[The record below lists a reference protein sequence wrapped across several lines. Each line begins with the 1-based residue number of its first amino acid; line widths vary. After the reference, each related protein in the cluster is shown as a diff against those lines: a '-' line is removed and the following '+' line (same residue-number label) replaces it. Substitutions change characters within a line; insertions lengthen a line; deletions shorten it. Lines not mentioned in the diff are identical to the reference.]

1 VPTVPRG
8 RPGLIY
14 VRSRRPLVTIAG
26 TAAAF
31 AFAFAVMGWVAWQLP
46 GGLVAALALWTGAA
60 VAVAACA
67 WSAWGLRGWPPCKLA
82 FFRDR
87 MVVLSGRHEMR
98 ALWEQI
104 EAVTLADMTTWPE
117 LRMTDWVTVTF
128 RSEGPMRFK
137 PTEFGLDPAGC
148 RDLVARLRDEP
159 ELRERLPEF
168 DSERDLEARPL
179 VAGEATEPRF

>member
-1 VPTVPRG
+1 M
-8 RPGLIY
+8 IY

-26 TAAAF
+26 TAASF
-31 AFAFAVMGWVAWQLP
+31 AFALVLMGWVAWQLP
-46 GGLVAALALWTGAA
+46 GGLIAAVALWLGGAGAA
-60 VAVAACA
+60 VVCS
-67 WSAWGLRGWPPCKLA
+67 WSAWRLRGWPPSKLA

-87 MVVLSGRHEMR
+87 MVVLSGRHEML
-98 ALWEQI
+98 APWDQI

-128 RSEGPMRFK
+128 RSENPMRFR

-148 RDLVARLRDEP
+148 RELVARLRDEP